1 MACRPQ
7 PGSLRWRLTV
17 PRGEVVGVGI
27 AVGVIGGSGG
37 VGASTFAAVLAWA
50 ARGTLVDLDPW
61 GGGIDVLLGIE
72 AVPGARWSGV
82 RVGGGRLD
90 PALLSA
96 GLPRWAGVPVLAV
109 DRSPPAGGVGEVL
122 AAVAELGCTV
132 LDLPRAPSPAR
143 EAALEECGLVVVL
156 AHAGVRQL
164 SAARAVVSALPDVNV
179 GTVLRRGE
187 VPLGDAVPLVGAAL
201 LGVLPRPAGGLPLGR
216 GRPPRSLAR
225 VAAGI
230 VDGLGRDGLGRDGL
244 GRDGL
249 GRDGLVGPGA
259 ESAARAS
266 VGAAGLP

>member
-1 MACRPQ
+1 
-7 PGSLRWRLTV
+7 
-17 PRGEVVGVGI
+17 
-27 AVGVIGGSGG
+27 
-37 VGASTFAAVLAWA
+37 
-50 ARGTLVDLDPW
+50 
-61 GGGIDVLLGIE
+61 
-72 AVPGARWSGV
+72 
-82 RVGGGRLD
+82 
-90 PALLSA
+90 
-96 GLPRWAGVPVLAV
+96 
-109 DRSPPAGGVGEVL
+109 
-122 AAVAELGCTV
+122 
-132 LDLPRAPSPAR
+132 
-143 EAALEECGLVVVL
+143 
-156 AHAGVRQL
+156 L

-201 LGVLPRPAGGLPLGR
+201 LGVLPRPVGGLPLGR

-266 VGAAGLP
+266 VGVAGLP